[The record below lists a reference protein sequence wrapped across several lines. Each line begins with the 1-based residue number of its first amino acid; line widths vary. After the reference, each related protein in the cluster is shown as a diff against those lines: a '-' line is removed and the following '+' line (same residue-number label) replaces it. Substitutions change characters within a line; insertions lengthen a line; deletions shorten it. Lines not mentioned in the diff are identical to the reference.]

1 MPPVACIL
9 ASVLHFRDDTLHV
22 FRQVIGTVAYLG
34 IGERAVIP
42 QGLQGALADFQLQAD
57 ILVVEPAS
65 RPLHAFQ
72 IQMGIPS
79 TLCMNRS
86 IFMANSSNA
95 FLSKHTIS
103 ITSDFIF
110 YIDTPISYHPEKRS
124 LVRRY
129 HHIRQFRTVP
139 DRFAVANKSRKN
151 RIAMDLSAHVM
162 FWRYVS

>member
-1 MPPVACIL
+1 MPSNGVPPVACIL

-72 IQMGIPS
+72 IQMRIPS

-86 IFMANSSNA
+86 
-95 FLSKHTIS
+95 FLSKHTVS
-103 ITSDFIF
+103 ITIRF
-110 YIDTPISYHPEKRS
+110 YVDTSNSYHPEKRS
-124 LVRRY
+124 LV
-129 HHIRQFRTVP
+129 VP
-139 DRFAVANKSRKN
+139 V
-151 RIAMDLSAHVM
+151 
-162 FWRYVS
+162 

>member
-95 FLSKHTIS
+95 FLSKHTVS
-103 ITSDFIF
+103 ITIRF
-110 YIDTPISYHPEKRS
+110 YVDTSNSYHPEKRS
-124 LVRRY
+124 LVV
-129 HHIRQFRTVP
+129 TV
-139 DRFAVANKSRKN
+139 
-151 RIAMDLSAHVM
+151 
-162 FWRYVS
+162 

>member
-22 FRQVIGTVAYLG
+22 FPQVIGTVAYLG

-95 FLSKHTIS
+95 FLSKHTVS
-103 ITSDFIF
+103 ITIRF
-110 YIDTPISYHPEKRS
+110 YVDTSNSYHPEKRS
-124 LVRRY
+124 LV
-129 HHIRQFRTVP
+129 VP
-139 DRFAVANKSRKN
+139 V
-151 RIAMDLSAHVM
+151 
-162 FWRYVS
+162 

>member
-65 RPLHAFQ
+65 PSSSRLSNPDGDSLHPMYEPFDFHGKFLERLPFKTYGFHNNP
-72 IQMGIPS
+72 I
-79 TLCMNRS
+79 LC
-86 IFMANSSNA
+86 
-95 FLSKHTIS
+95 
-103 ITSDFIF
+103 
-110 YIDTPISYHPEKRS
+110 
-124 LVRRY
+124 
-129 HHIRQFRTVP
+129 
-139 DRFAVANKSRKN
+139 
-151 RIAMDLSAHVM
+151 
-162 FWRYVS
+162 

>member
-42 QGLQGALADFQLQAD
+42 QGLQGALADFQLQ
-57 ILVVEPAS
+57 PAS

-95 FLSKHTIS
+95 FLSKHTVS
-103 ITSDFIF
+103 ITIRF
-110 YIDTPISYHPEKRS
+110 YVDTSNSYHPEKRS
-124 LVRRY
+124 LV
-129 HHIRQFRTVP
+129 VP
-139 DRFAVANKSRKN
+139 V
-151 RIAMDLSAHVM
+151 
-162 FWRYVS
+162 

>member
-1 MPPVACIL
+1 MTDNLLFFDFISNSRYYTYCSFVFCWYFSSIPSNGVPPVACIL

-95 FLSKHTIS
+95 FLSKHTVS
-103 ITSDFIF
+103 ITIRF
-110 YIDTPISYHPEKRS
+110 YVDTSNSYHPEKRS
-124 LVRRY
+124 LV
-129 HHIRQFRTVP
+129 VP
-139 DRFAVANKSRKN
+139 V
-151 RIAMDLSAHVM
+151 
-162 FWRYVS
+162 

>member
-95 FLSKHTIS
+95 FLSKHTVS
-103 ITSDFIF
+103 ITIRADVIVPAAEIF
-110 YIDTPISYHPEKRS
+110 LIIAGIVKAEYIH
-124 LVRRY
+124 
-129 HHIRQFRTVP
+129 VP
-139 DRFAVANKSRKN
+139 VIGLADGIIDNLYAIYLKTE
-151 RIAMDLSAHVM
+151 
-162 FWRYVS
+162 

>member
-95 FLSKHTIS
+95 FLSKHTIFL
-103 ITSDFIF
+103 IIAGIVKAE
-110 YIDTPISYHPEKRS
+110 YIH
-124 LVRRY
+124 
-129 HHIRQFRTVP
+129 VP
-139 DRFAVANKSRKN
+139 VIGLADGIIDNLYAIYLKTE
-151 RIAMDLSAHVM
+151 
-162 FWRYVS
+162 

>member
-95 FLSKHTIS
+95 FLSKHTVS
-103 ITSDFIF
+103 I
-110 YIDTPISYHPEKRS
+110 
-124 LVRRY
+124 
-129 HHIRQFRTVP
+129 
-139 DRFAVANKSRKN
+139 
-151 RIAMDLSAHVM
+151 
-162 FWRYVS
+162 

>member
-95 FLSKHTIS
+95 FLSKHTVS
-103 ITSDFIF
+103 ITIRF
-110 YIDTPISYHPEKRS
+110 YVDTPNSYHPEKRS
-124 LVRRY
+124 LVCRY

-139 DRFAVANKSRKN
+139 NCFPVANKSRKN
-151 RIAMDLSAHVM
+151 RITMELSAHVI
-162 FWRYVS
+162 S

>member
-42 QGLQGALADFQLQAD
+42 QGLQGALADFIDALMQLVRGVEGGAP
-57 ILVVEPAS
+57 VVEPAS

-95 FLSKHTIS
+95 FLSKHTVS
-103 ITSDFIF
+103 ITIRF
-110 YIDTPISYHPEKRS
+110 YVDTSNSYHPEKRS
-124 LVRRY
+124 LV
-129 HHIRQFRTVP
+129 VP
-139 DRFAVANKSRKN
+139 V
-151 RIAMDLSAHVM
+151 
-162 FWRYVS
+162 

>member
-1 MPPVACIL
+1 M
-9 ASVLHFRDDTLHV
+9 SVLHFRDDTLHV

-95 FLSKHTIS
+95 FLSKHTVS
-103 ITSDFIF
+103 ITIRF
-110 YIDTPISYHPEKRS
+110 YVDTSNSYHPEKRS
-124 LVRRY
+124 LV
-129 HHIRQFRTVP
+129 VP
-139 DRFAVANKSRKN
+139 V
-151 RIAMDLSAHVM
+151 
-162 FWRYVS
+162 